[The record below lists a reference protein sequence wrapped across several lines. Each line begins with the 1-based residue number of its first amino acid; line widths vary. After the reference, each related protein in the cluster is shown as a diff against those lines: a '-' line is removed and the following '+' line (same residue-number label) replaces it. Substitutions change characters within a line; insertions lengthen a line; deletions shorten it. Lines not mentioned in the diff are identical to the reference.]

1 MTNIGIIEKGRLI
14 EIEALYVSFC
24 GLAIIFWLS
33 FFLQKKSAWLIWLP
47 ASVFL
52 GLGLLAKGPTHLVF
66 SYGIVVAVLAYSKEW
81 RVLFHPAHFVA
92 LAVMF
97 GIAAAWAIPFV
108 HSTTTQVAV
117 DKWSAQYVG
126 RLKGVDFKFFSWIQ
140 NIPRGLIYFLPWVL
154 LFAFARFSRFQDEGQ
169 QRLARALSWGIAVPF
184 VSVNLVPGA
193 VARYSMP
200 AIVPACWLLA
210 MICTANALQW
220 PRRWI
225 RDQRDWTKLTTA
237 FVALGFVI
245 GAMGYPIT
253 PMVLRN
259 RQQVKKAAAEI
270 NSLVPANETLYAVDP
285 DNQPVFFYLNGPV
298 QYVSHIKNLPAN
310 IRYFV
315 VQTNDQIEATATK
328 KFLPRR
334 THPIARIHTRGQ
346 RAIILFKVEA

>member
-1 MTNIGIIEKGRLI
+1 MNSRLCAVAVVALAWAVIYLPALGSIAIKGEEGRRILPAVRMLETGNYLVPQVGSNPYYRKPPLVNWLVGASFKIFGVRNEWTARLPSALSVLAVALGFVTVARASLGPRGSMIAALIWMTNIGIIEKGRLI
-14 EIEALYVSFC
+14 EIEALYVSLC

-154 LFAFARFSRFQDEGQ
+154 LFPFARFSKISR
-169 QRLARALSWGIAVPF
+169 
-184 VSVNLVPGA
+184 
-193 VARYSMP
+193 
-200 AIVPACWLLA
+200 
-210 MICTANALQW
+210 
-220 PRRWI
+220 
-225 RDQRDWTKLTTA
+225 
-237 FVALGFVI
+237 
-245 GAMGYPIT
+245 
-253 PMVLRN
+253 
-259 RQQVKKAAAEI
+259 
-270 NSLVPANETLYAVDP
+270 
-285 DNQPVFFYLNGPV
+285 
-298 QYVSHIKNLPAN
+298 
-310 IRYFV
+310 
-315 VQTNDQIEATATK
+315 
-328 KFLPRR
+328 
-334 THPIARIHTRGQ
+334 
-346 RAIILFKVEA
+346 